1 MSLAG
6 SSRKRKDV
14 LFSGLEYRTEME
26 GDDTDDEEDNITI
39 ALNRKTTVTITQTF
53 PAVTIPTALPQTFPT
68 VTIPTA
74 LTSSTS
80 FSKTVTL
87 GPTSVLISFF
97 SITLTGVPVSSSV
110 SLDLIIDIAF
120 PVNDTLY
127 QRSID
132 LHKFL
137 LYIGDNSCWFSTST
151 TQSGGSSSTFTTSP
165 NPTVTAAGDTN
176 GSSSTSKLRLSPGAI
191 AGVTIAVLV
200 ILLILALLLFFLL
213 KQFRDRRRG
222 SSGGLSDSLYE
233 KQLISPISSPY
244 DRRGT
249 AFTPMLQVPRPAYP
263 SDRASSEI
271 FVGGG
276 GRGG

>member
-80 FSKTVTL
+80 FSEQKTVTL

-97 SITLTGVPVSSSV
+97 FITLTGVPVSSSV
-110 SLDLIIDIAF
+110 SVDLIIDIAF

-137 LYIGDNSCWFSTST
+137 LYIGDNSCS
-151 TQSGGSSSTFTTSP
+151 
-165 NPTVTAAGDTN
+165 TAAGDTN

-249 AFTPMLQVPRPAYP
+249 AFTPMLQAPRPAYP